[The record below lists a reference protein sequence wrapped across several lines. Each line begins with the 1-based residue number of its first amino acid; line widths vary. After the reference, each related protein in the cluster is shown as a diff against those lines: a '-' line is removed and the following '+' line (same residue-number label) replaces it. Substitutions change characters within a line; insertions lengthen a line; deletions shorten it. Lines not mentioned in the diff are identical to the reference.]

1 MSYIFL
7 PPSYFKL
14 FELLNPYTI
23 TAFACS
29 VYLKTS
35 IYKNIFQLTQKEWVD
50 QAIKSRLHK
59 ISANLQ
65 MLWETKLV
73 PVVHFKDSA
82 TELWKWLDKNGRDTG
97 VSKL

>member
-1 MSYIFL
+1 MPYVFL
-7 PPSYFKL
+7 PPSY

-23 TAFACS
+23 TALACS

-35 IYKNIFQLTQKEWVD
+35 IYKNIVQLTQKEWVD
-50 QAIKSRLHK
+50 QAIKSRLHNK
-59 ISANLQ
+59 SANLQ

-73 PVVHFKDSA
+73 PVVHFQDSA
-82 TELWKWLDKNGRDTG
+82 TKLCKWLDKYGRDTG